1 MFLLSLLMSFGM
13 VGMMAPKASS
23 SRAAK
28 SQAAAAK
35 AKAKAKA
42 KALASDTVEKKGNN
56 QIWWANSRMPASS
69 CRKSNKERPK
79 SLKQRWK
86 SLRQSKSFGPNIVG
100 FPILMTKRV
109 RCLKPSPL
117 TRPAPSGL
125 PGPKRSARRLTKTLL
140 AQMAISPVHW
150 PAFIFLKFFFPHRS
164 WCNLKQINS
173 Y

>member
-1 MFLLSLLMSFGM
+1 MFLLSLLMTFGM

-42 KALASDTVEKKGNN
+42 KALASDTVEKK
-56 QIWWANSRMPASS
+56 
-69 CRKSNKERPK
+69 RKQSNMVGQLKNA
-79 SLKQRWK
+79 SLKLQKVQQGEVKVSEAEMEELEAKQKFWTEYCGLSHFDDK
-86 SLRQSKSFGPNIVG
+86 KGEMLEAFSFDKI
-100 FPILMTKRV
+100 
-109 RCLKPSPL
+109 
-117 TRPAPSGL
+117 